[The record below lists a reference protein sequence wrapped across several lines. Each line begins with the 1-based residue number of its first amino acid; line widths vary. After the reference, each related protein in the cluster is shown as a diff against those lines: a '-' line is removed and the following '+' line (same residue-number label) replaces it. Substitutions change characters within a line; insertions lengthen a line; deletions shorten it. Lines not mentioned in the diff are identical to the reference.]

1 MNATS
6 AVLHRY
12 TPHLQVV
19 DPRRL
24 LTGSVVFCRLKPAEE
39 PQARHSHT
47 AFDVAGRPSMSW
59 DPRLWADRAPA
70 NLSVIHSL
78 SGQVLASDSVDA
90 GWRVLLAG
98 EAGQVLEAWDGR
110 GIVRRTE
117 YDALLRPTEVFE
129 DEHCVERLLY
139 GGPDS
144 TVYNQCGQ
152 LIRHDDPAGTRL
164 DDAYGLSGSVIRQTR
179 RFLHSANEPDWPESL
194 TGRDVLLE
202 PGD

>member
-144 TVYNQCGQ
+144 TAYN
-152 LIRHDDPAGTRL
+152 
-164 DDAYGLSGSVIRQTR
+164 
-179 RFLHSANEPDWPESL
+179 
-194 TGRDVLLE
+194 
-202 PGD
+202 